1 MAGWR
6 RGRWLGDRTHEMAE
20 ILIGSDKARSK
31 RGPCVVTVGAFDGVH
46 VGHQD
51 IVRTAIATAR
61 DRGVSSCVVTFDP
74 HPAAYAG
81 IEGFRYL
88 TSLDDRLEY
97 LDATGVDVIRVL
109 PFDADLAKTPPDEYI
124 RDVLVGGLGAVA
136 VVVGA
141 THRFGRGGKGDVA
154 LLDHMSAH
162 LAFTVQLVPATLWNG
177 EIISSSRIRE
187 AVSDGRMA
195 DARDMLGRPYSLL
208 GEVVEGDHRGV
219 GLGFPTANLAPPSR
233 RVLPALGIY
242 AAIAEVGGTAYP
254 AGVHVG
260 PVPTFGCEK
269 PTIEAHL
276 LDFEGDL
283 VGRRLRLSFLRRLR
297 GIVRFDN
304 REELARQIG
313 QDLDLVRSVV
323 ADHQ

>member
-1 MAGWR
+1 
-6 RGRWLGDRTHEMAE
+6 MAE

-136 VVVGA
+136 VVRCRRTECPNVV
-141 THRFGRGGKGDVA
+141 RQNRDQDQRKDVE
-154 LLDHMSAH
+154 DDEE
-162 LAFTVQLVPATLWNG
+162 Q
-177 EIISSSRIRE
+177 
-187 AVSDGRMA
+187 D
-195 DARDMLGRPYSLL
+195 
-208 GEVVEGDHRGV
+208 
-219 GLGFPTANLAPPSR
+219 
-233 RVLPALGIY
+233 
-242 AAIAEVGGTAYP
+242 
-254 AGVHVG
+254 GVHPDAVLG
-260 PVPTFGCEK
+260 QQRG
-269 PTIEAHL
+269 
-276 LDFEGDL
+276 EG
-283 VGRRLRLSFLRRLR
+283 
-297 GIVRFDN
+297 VR
-304 REELARQIG
+304 
-313 QDLDLVRSVV
+313 
-323 ADHQ
+323 